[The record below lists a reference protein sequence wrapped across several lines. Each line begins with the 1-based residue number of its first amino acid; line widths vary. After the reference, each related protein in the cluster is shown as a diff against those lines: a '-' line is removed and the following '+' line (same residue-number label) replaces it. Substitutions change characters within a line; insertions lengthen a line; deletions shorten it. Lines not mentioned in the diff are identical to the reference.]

1 MKGVIPTVAEHVPR
15 TMFVRVIAHLYRL
28 FEPELRELDH
38 FVPPGKTAID
48 VGTWWGPWSWWLSR
62 TVPRVESFEP
72 NESICRELSE
82 ALPGNVTMHNIALS
96 DGSGSA
102 MLWSPGKNFGTE
114 GRSTLAAGGHPG
126 WVSQEVKTALLDDFD
141 FADVG
146 FVKIDV
152 EGHELEVLRGASD
165 LLARER
171 PNVLVEIEQAHQ
183 SAERMDEV
191 FAFMEDAGYRG
202 TFLKD
207 RSWHPIAELDRES
220 ARRAGE
226 RRQSL
231 GLLRATLTRDGYVN
245 NFVFRP
251 AESVG

>member
-1 MKGVIPTVAEHVPR
+1 MKDLLAAAAERLPR
-15 TMFVRVIAHLYRL
+15 RVFVRVVAHVYRL
-28 FEPELRELDH
+28 FEPELRQLDH
-38 FVPPGKTAID
+38 FVPPGKMAID
-48 VGTWWGPWSWWLSR
+48 VGTWWGPWSWWLAR

-72 NESICRELSE
+72 NGPICRQLSD
-82 ALPGNVTMHNIALS
+82 ALPGNVTMHNVALS
-96 DGSGSA
+96 DGNGSA
-102 MLWSPGKNFGTE
+102 MLWSPGNNFGTE
-114 GRSTLAAGGHPG
+114 GRSTLTAEGHPG
-126 WVSQEVKTALLDDFD
+126 WLGQEVETALLDDFD
-141 FADVG
+141 FSNVG

-152 EGHELEVLRGASD
+152 EGHELEVLRGSTR

-207 RSWHPIAELDRES
+207 GSWHPLDDLDRES

-226 RRQSL
+226 VRQSL
-231 GLLRATLTRDGYVN
+231 GLLRATLARDGYVN
-245 NFVFRP
+245 NFVFVP
-251 AESVG
+251 TEAAG

>member
-1 MKGVIPTVAEHVPR
+1 MSGVIPTVAERVPR
-15 TMFVRVIAHLYRL
+15 TLFVRVVAHLYRL
-28 FEPELRELDH
+28 FEPELRQLDH

-48 VGTWWGPWSWWLSR
+48 VGTWWGPWSWWLAR
-62 TVPRVESFEP
+62 QVPRVESFEP
-72 NESICRELSE
+72 NTPICRELSA
-82 ALPGNVTMHNIALS
+82 ALPSNVTMHNVALS
-96 DGSGSA
+96 DGSGSSL
-102 MLWSPGKNFGTE
+102 LWSPGNSFGTE
-114 GRSTLAAGGHPG
+114 GRSTLTAEGHPG
-126 WVSQEVKTALLDDFD
+126 WVSQEVKTELLDDFN
-141 FADVG
+141 FSNVG

-207 RSWHPIAELDRES
+207 GSWHPIAELDRDS

-226 RRQSL
+226 RRKSL
-231 GLLRATLTRDGYVN
+231 GLLRATLARDGYVN

>member
-1 MKGVIPTVAEHVPR
+1 MVAERLPR
-15 TMFVRVIAHLYRL
+15 TLFVRVVAQVYRV
-28 FEPELRELDH
+28 FEPELRELDQ

-48 VGTWWGPWSWWLSR
+48 VGTWWGPWSWWLAKMS
-62 TVPRVESFEP
+62 PRVESFEP

-82 ALPGNVTMHNIALS
+82 ALPGNVTMHNVALS

-102 MLWSPGKNFGTE
+102 MLWSPGTSFGTE
-114 GRSTLAAGGHPG
+114 GRSTLTAGGHPG
-126 WVSQEVKTALLDDFD
+126 WVGQQVRTALLDDFE
-141 FADVG
+141 FSDVG

-191 FAFMEDAGYRG
+191 FAFMDGAGYRG
-202 TFLKD
+202 TFLKGKT
-207 RSWHPIAELDRES
+207 WHPIAELDREG

-226 RRQSL
+226 RRKSL
-231 GLLRATLTRDGYVN
+231 GLLRATLARDGYVN
-245 NFVFRP
+245 NFVFLP
-251 AESVG
+251 TEAAA